1 MERVLRRA
9 SGPILGISGFISIL
23 FYIKPF
29 SGSFLGDM
37 AGGLFAAVLILLA
50 ILYVIARV
58 HWVVECLIEL
68 AHLPD
73 GVFEL
78 PNWSHLAPLHTGSL
92 KLSAKLQSWWHEVE
106 KWA

>member
-1 MERVLRRA
+1 
-9 SGPILGISGFISIL
+9 
-23 FYIKPF
+23 
-29 SGSFLGDM
+29 M
-37 AGGLFAAVLILLA
+37 AGDLLAAVLIVLA

-78 PNWSHLAPLHTGSL
+78 PNGS
-92 KLSAKLQSWWHEVE
+92 QYFPHIT
-106 KWA
+106 